1 MVAQVSSLVTRM
13 QALEL
18 EPAPPMLFDHI
29 LDATSGP
36 RKEKKNW
43 KSWFG
48 WTGSFVQPRFVM
60 GLITVAAMILILVYA
75 SGFTPSKLKKT
86 DLSPVSAF
94 RAANRQVHLT
104 YARSVKYVNDLRV
117 VYEIQSRLQ
126 PSNEPSPE
134 TSPMPEEQQP
144 KSSNPQ
150 EKSQTTP
157 KPGHS
162 QARTVAMLATYVN
175 HGWAHVQRVH
185 AARGLFDVDERN
197 EQERPMNC
205 AVHSDQPATGYC
217 RNCGKPMC
225 PQCTR
230 EVQGALYCEPCLGNL
245 LVGSQNAA

>member
-1 MVAQVSSLVTRM
+1 MNWNCTNTEERLSDYLDGLLTPAETDAFKAHAASCEDCASMVAQVSSLVTRM
-13 QALEL
+13 HALEL

-175 HGWAHVQRVH
+175 HGWAATCNASMRL
-185 AARGLFDVDERN
+185 AAFSTS
-197 EQERPMNC
+197 MN
-205 AVHSDQPATGYC
+205 ATN
-217 RNCGKPMC
+217 RSA
-225 PQCTR
+225 R
-230 EVQGALYCEPCLGNL
+230 
-245 LVGSQNAA
+245 